1 RIGHFTAAHPSPDQG
16 SAVSICTGVS
26 VSRNGTYHSADCTT
40 KTGRNATTPALTPHT
55 TPFRSGDD
63 NNNPAGSTC
72 ADEAVVI
79 GLNSP
84 AIGRTQSGTSG
95 TRSDTMTATAGIT
108 LATSDAGGTIS
119 FYLFKPGDNCSDLG
133 TAVYS
138 STGVAVSGNGTYHS
152 ADGTTKTR
160 SDERRVGKA
169 YQWLAK
175 YSGDDNNNP
184 AGSTCADEAVVIG
197 LNSPA
202 LGTTPSETSGKIG
215 DTLTDNAGLTLA
227 TSDAGGTIS
236 FYLFKPG
243 DNCSDLGTAVYSSTG
258 VAVSGNGTYHSA
270 DGTTKTG
277 SNVTTQAGTY
287 HWLAK
292 YSGDDNNNPAGSTC

>member
-152 ADGTTKTR
+152 ADGTTKT
-160 SDERRVGKA
+160 
-169 YQWLAK
+169 
-175 YSGDDNNNP
+175 
-184 AGSTCADEAVVIG
+184 
-197 LNSPA
+197 
-202 LGTTPSETSGKIG
+202 
-215 DTLTDNAGLTLA
+215 
-227 TSDAGGTIS
+227 
-236 FYLFKPG
+236 
-243 DNCSDLGTAVYSSTG
+243 
-258 VAVSGNGTYHSA
+258 
-270 DGTTKTG
+270 G

-292 YSGDDNNNPAGSTC
+292 YSGDDNNNPAGSTCADEAVVISRNDTSLTTDAGGPYRLSGGELPSVDLTDTATLSGGTSDATGTITFTLYGPDPTPGTNPEANCSRDPAGTA

>member
-1 RIGHFTAAHPSPDQG
+1 MPASDVTTQA
-16 SAVSICTGVS
+16 
-26 VSRNGTYHSADCTT
+26 GTYH
-40 KTGRNATTPALTPHT
+40 
-55 TPFRSGDD
+55 
-63 NNNPAGSTC
+63 
-72 ADEAVVI
+72 
-79 GLNSP
+79 
-84 AIGRTQSGTSG
+84 
-95 TRSDTMTATAGIT
+95 
-108 LATSDAGGTIS
+108 
-119 FYLFKPGDNCSDLG
+119 
-133 TAVYS
+133 
-138 STGVAVSGNGTYHS
+138 
-152 ADGTTKTR
+152 
-160 SDERRVGKA
+160 
-169 YQWLAK
+169 WLAK

-215 DTLTDNAGLTLA
+215 DTLTDNAGLTFSFP
-227 TSDAGGTIS
+227 TRRSSDL

-287 HWLAK
+287 QIGRAHV
-292 YSGDDNNNPAGSTC
+292 